1 MTISHLLSYPQS
13 RDAIASK
20 KMIVP
25 SFAGLNVTTIFNVLE
40 HQRNL
45 HLDTKIQQI
54 KQFSSCL
61 IFPHLTN
68 SIQYLLF

>member
-1 MTISHLLSYPQS
+1 MILSYSHTPNLEMLSHL
-13 RDAIASK
+13 K

-68 SIQYLLF
+68 SIQNLLL